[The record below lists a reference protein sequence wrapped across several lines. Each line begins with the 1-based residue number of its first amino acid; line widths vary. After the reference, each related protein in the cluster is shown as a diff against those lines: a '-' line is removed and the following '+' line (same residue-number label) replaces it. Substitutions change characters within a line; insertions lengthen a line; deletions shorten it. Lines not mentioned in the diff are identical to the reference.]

1 MAKKNNNIEDV
12 EVEGGNQDY
21 SSLVGGY
28 NPFGESVV
36 EREYTK
42 SKQTLTSE
50 QRGPII
56 EPTFEPPPIGGYT
69 EEMDTEMDSDDMPGV
84 FDESVSDLD
93 DKDKKFA
100 HENLVDTV
108 IGGYEMM
115 HTFARRWAT
124 ITEDKLIE
132 KEKKGEI
139 DLRMQIM
146 VSAVQSL
153 PLFEFVGNYN
163 KQVEETLTVDEDFVE
178 KVKPIMVRIAAKR
191 GLGMTDEQNLM
202 VMFGKDI
209 LEKGMQVIGFKK
221 SLNNILELTYESY
234 KQQQVN
240 GFNSPPPQGPPQGPP
255 PQGPPPQGPPP
266 QGPPQGPPAEQ
277 PPMPSEYQGSDM
289 ASTQEE
295 LEDYDDYDGSEFEEE
310 DEIVEIR
317 GLKRGELIEMNPTEE
332 ESKPVENE
340 PKLIEPNANDIQ
352 ESEEK

>member
-12 EVEGGNQDY
+12 EVDDTNQDY

-36 EREYTK
+36 ERDYTK

-50 QRGPII
+50 QRAPII
-56 EPTFEPPPIGGYT
+56 EPTFEPPPIGGYP
-69 EEMDTEMDSDDMPGV
+69 EEMDEDMSDEEMPGV
-84 FDESVSDLD
+84 FDESVNDLD
-93 DKDKKFA
+93 EKDKQFA

-108 IGGYEMM
+108 LVGYEMM

-124 ITEDKLIE
+124 LTEEKLIE
-132 KEKKGEI
+132 KENKGEI

-146 VSAVQSL
+146 VSPVQSL
-153 PLFEFVGNYN
+153 PLFEFVQNYN

-178 KVKPIMVRIAAKR
+178 KVKPIMVRIASKR

-209 LEKGMQVIGFKK
+209 LEKGMQVVGFKK
-221 SLNNILELTYESY
+221 SLTNILELTYQKF

-240 GFNSPPPQGPPQGPP
+240 NFNAPPPQAPP
-255 PQGPPPQGPPP
+255 PQAPPPQAPSP
-266 QGPPQGPPAEQ
+266 QPQSPRPQ
-277 PPMPSEYQGSDM
+277 PQFE
-289 ASTQEE
+289 QEE
-295 LEDYDDYDGSEFEEE
+295 LEDYDEYDGPEFEEE
-310 DEIVEIR
+310 EEEIVEIR
-317 GLKRGELIEMNPTEE
+317 GVKRGELIEMNPTKEE
-332 ESKPVENE
+332 DEAPADNE
-340 PKLIEPNANDIQ
+340 PKLIEPNANTIQ

>member
-12 EVEGGNQDY
+12 EVEDTNQDY

-36 EREYTK
+36 ERDYTK
-42 SKQTLTSE
+42 PKQTLTSE
-50 QRGPII
+50 QRAPII
-56 EPTFEPPPIGGYT
+56 EPTFEPPPIGGYP
-69 EEMDTEMDSDDMPGV
+69 EEMDGEMSDEEMPGV
-84 FDESVSDLD
+84 FDESVNDLD
-93 DKDKKFA
+93 EKDKQFA

-108 IGGYEMM
+108 LGGYEMM

-124 ITEDKLIE
+124 LTEEKLIE

-146 VSAVQSL
+146 VSPVQSL
-153 PLFEFVGNYN
+153 PLFEFVQNYN

-209 LEKGMQVIGFKK
+209 LEKGMQVVGFKK
-221 SLNNILELTYESY
+221 SLNNILELTYEGF

-240 GFNSPPPQGPPQGPP
+240 NFNAPPQQGPPQQGPPSQGPP
-255 PQGPPPQGPPP
+255 PQGPPPQAPP
-266 QGPPQGPPAEQ
+266 QGPPPEPQSPRPQ
-277 PPMPSEYQGSDM
+277 PPVE
-289 ASTQEE
+289 QEE
-295 LEDYDDYDGSEFEEE
+295 LEDYDEYDGPEFGEEE
-310 DEIVEIR
+310 EEIVEIR
-317 GLKRGELIEMNPTEE
+317 GVKRGELIEMNPTKEE
-332 ESKPVENE
+332 DEAPADNE
-340 PKLIEPNANDIQ
+340 PKLIEPNANTIQ